1 MHANKQRASVAQDV
15 EDVFANVVTEGIQLG
30 IGQRAGD
37 KVEGEVEVGQGE
49 EGEEELNELVDEL
62 DV

>member
-1 MHANKQRASVAQDV
+1 M
-15 EDVFANVVTEGIQLG
+15 TEGIQLG